1 MSGLEDRCVSF
12 HEAAMGTG
20 KSKGAV
26 KEIATLRRFLH
37 KNQNQRFIDKA
48 TARLS
53 DTIMLYA
60 HDKQLSADDREGLLE
75 DALKMPFTVFSTK
88 QKKAMLKTLEDIRGG
103 RQTSGDGTTSTT
115 ASNSKKQTVVLS
127 IMDIDENNDTV
138 HLMTLT
144 GDETFETP
152 LSSLAPA
159 LAQQVQNALDDT
171 EESVEVQAMMVQGSD
186 GVEIVALHTTAET

>member
-37 KNQNQRFIDKA
+37 KNQNQRFTDKA

-103 RQTSGDGTTSTT
+103 RQTSRDGNTTTT
-115 ASNSKKQTVVLS
+115 SNSKKQTVVLS
-127 IMDIDENNDTV
+127 IMDIDEDDDMV

-144 GDETFETP
+144 GDETFQLP
-152 LSSLAPA
+152 LSTLAPT
-159 LAQQVQNALDDT
+159 LAQQVQNALNDT

-186 GVEIVALHTTAET
+186 GVEIVALHTTAEA